1 MDKLEWAVDTVDGT
15 TFEKIA
21 GEILRNEG
29 YDVHESGVIGT
40 DGGWDARI
48 EINGRKGIG
57 HASVDNNWRGKLRD
71 DAESV
76 EELEE
81 ELGESFDLLVFVT
94 NQRVTGQQELDM
106 EAEIDE
112 EYGWDLKILHRRH
125 IIGITGHERPDLAER
140 HFGFKPK
147 RNDDHLE
154 QIIQLRDERLD
165 LISNRDGVASDL
177 EDGPVA
183 VVHLIPNGVFS
194 GNYVQRSDDLPGL
207 PRMGKLNV
215 HPGTETVGK
224 GKLNAGG
231 RMRQPYKSYTYLQKG
246 GLYEA
251 VDTWVFREDDQDGL
265 LLNNARDTDKS
276 LDCKAGIAVQ
286 AGIRAFEGD
295 GCDRYRVLLHQPAGR
310 AECDHCLRNRDIGT
324 CGAAAVADG
333 PVHDRPGR
341 NPVGRGR
348 RHRLAM
354 QPAHGDLAG
363 ARLECQPPLRR
374 RRKLDGTDRPIRG
387 YRPVP
392 FWGLTA
398 DLEIAVNRR
407 SSMSATPL
415 SET

>member
-21 GEILRNEG
+21 GEVLRNEG

-81 ELGESFDLLVFVT
+81 EESESFDLLVFVT

-106 EAEIDE
+106 EAEIEE

-140 HFGFKPK
+140 HFGFNPK
-147 RNDDHLE
+147 RNDDHLD
-154 QIIQLRDERLD
+154 QIIDLRDERLD
-165 LISNRDGVASDL
+165 LISNREGVASDL
-177 EDGPVA
+177 EEGPTA

-194 GNYVQRSDDLPGL
+194 GNYVQQSDDLPGL

-231 RMRQPYKSYTYLQKG
+231 RMGQPYKSYTYLQKD

-251 VDTWVFREDDQDGL
+251 VDTWVFREDEQDGF

-286 AGIRAFEGD
+286 AGIRALKEMGVTGTVFCFISLLDAKGATIAYETRISGPAVQQPLRT
-295 GCDRYRVLLHQPAGR
+295 DRYTTDL
-310 AECDHCLRNRDIGT
+310 AEIPLAEADVTDSLRNPLTEIWQELGWNVNLHYDEDGNWMGPTVRFGDIGQFPS
-324 CGAAAVADG
+324 GG
-333 PVHDRPGR
+333 
-341 NPVGRGR
+341 
-348 RHRLAM
+348 
-354 QPAHGDLAG
+354 
-363 ARLECQPPLRR
+363 
-374 RRKLDGTDRPIRG
+374 
-387 YRPVP
+387 
-392 FWGLTA
+392 
-398 DLEIAVNRR
+398 
-407 SSMSATPL
+407 
-415 SET
+415 